1 MRRLIKFELKKI
13 VGNRMALI
21 VLLGAFLMNLLF
33 FFLGVTGQIHYSAQ
47 IRALSGITAIRYE
60 QQITQQ
66 LKGFLTDDYINK
78 NKSEISKI
86 ENNPSNQEIDQDA
99 TKIKQ
104 EEMRKDGYTEAE
116 IAKLPPVMKLKDD
129 VYLNQMDQYDFV
141 GSVIGRQESLPKII
155 AELRSGN
162 INGIYENKPGY
173 HNPNAPKPA
182 GTTAEI
188 SKLLSMYEKVD
199 KPYYYDYY
207 NGWLEFCT
215 NFSKFTAVILGA
227 VIIILLSPVF
237 SQEYGNHTDSL
248 VLSAKYGKSK
258 LITAKIL
265 SAFVFTT
272 VLYLSFAIF
281 NSALYAA
288 VYGLRGYNCN
298 IQIDGLYYESPY
310 ALNFLQFYMVILCL
324 GLIGSL
330 LLTAI
335 TLFVSTKGKTPFACV
350 IVSAV
355 ILYIPAID
363 LSEISLITDKMLKL
377 FPFNVINTSG
387 SFEIGT
393 LYNIFGK
400 MLVQPVMMVIVAI
413 LVSALLVPFT
423 VRIFKNHQVTN

>member
-1 MRRLIKFELKKI
+1 MRQLIKFELKKI
-13 VGNRMALI
+13 VGNRTALI
-21 VLLGAFLMNLLF
+21 VLLGAFLMNLLL

-47 IRALSGITAIRYE
+47 IRTLSGITAIRYE
-60 QQITQQ
+60 QQITEK
-66 LKGFLTDDYINK
+66 LKGFLTDDYIAKIN
-78 NKSEISKI
+78 SEIYKI
-86 ENNPSNQEIDQDA
+86 ENNPGNQKIDQDA

-116 IAKLPPVMKLKDD
+116 IAKLPPIMKLKDD

-141 GSVIGRQESLPKII
+141 GSVIGRQERLPEII
-155 AELRSGN
+155 AELHSGN

-215 NFSKFTAVILGA
+215 GFSRFAAIILGA

-237 SQEYGNHTDSL
+237 SQEYSSNMDNL
-248 VLSAKYGKSK
+248 VLTAKYGKNK
-258 LITAKIL
+258 LITAKVL
-265 SAFVFTT
+265 SAFALTT
-272 VLYLSFAIF
+272 ALYLSFAVL
-281 NSALYAA
+281 NSVLYAA

-298 IQIDGLYYESPY
+298 IQIFGDYFESPY
-310 ALNFLQFYMVILCL
+310 GITFLQFYIVILCL

-330 LLTAI
+330 LMTAI
-335 TLFVSTKGKTPFACV
+335 ALFVSSKSKNSFIGVVTLA
-350 IVSAV
+350 A

-363 LSEISLITDKMLKL
+363 MSQTSLLADKILKL
-377 FPFNVINTSG
+377 FPFNVISPSG
-387 SFEIGT
+387 SFEIGV

-400 MLVQPVMMVIVAI
+400 MLTQPAMMIIVAV
-413 LVSALLVPFT
+413 LVSALLVPLSC
-423 VRIFKNHQVTN
+423 RIFRNHQVIN